1 MQKKTKRTLAYAG
14 IIGGCAV
21 LALTFFTI
29 SQYEKAKYQ
38 ASVTIKLLSK
48 SKINKD
54 LLNSTKAII
63 TKSKDG
69 EDLNAVLSPI
79 GLTSDDFSYLDA
91 ESSDDVEAGL
101 LKLHAPI
108 YAVSGDDAEQVQQRY
123 SLAAPIFGSSL
134 ATRLADKGSEENWWI
149 LVFKDFTDITN
160 QNSAAYVGT
169 AIPAYTFSM
178 ATLVAFGLVLKHAEK
193 TKEKEEKE
201 V

>member
-1 MQKKTKRTLAYAG
+1 MQKKFKRTLAYVG

-21 LALTFFTI
+21 AALTFFTI
-29 SQYEKAKYQ
+29 SQFEKAKYQ
-38 ASVTIKLLSK
+38 ASVTVKLLSK

-63 TKSKDG
+63 TKAKNG
-69 EDLNAVLSPI
+69 EDLSAVLSPI
-79 GLTSDDFSYLDA
+79 GLSGDDFSYLDS
-91 ESSDDVEAGL
+91 ESSDDIETGL
-101 LKLHAPI
+101 LKLHTPI
-108 YAVSGDDAEQVQQRY
+108 YEVSGDDAEQVNKRY
-123 SLAAPIFGSSL
+123 ALASPIFGSTL
-134 ATRLADKGSEENWWI
+134 ASRIADKSSEENWWI
-149 LVFKDFTDITN
+149 LVFKDFTNITS

-193 TKEKEEKE
+193 VKEKEEKE